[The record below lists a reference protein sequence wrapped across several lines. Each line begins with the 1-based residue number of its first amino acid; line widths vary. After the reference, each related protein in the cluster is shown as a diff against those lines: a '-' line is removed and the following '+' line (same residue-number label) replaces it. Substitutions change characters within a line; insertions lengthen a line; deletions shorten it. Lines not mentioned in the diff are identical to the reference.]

1 MGTGLRLK
9 IYWKLYL
16 GKENLI

>member
-9 IYWKLYL
+9 IYWKLYP